1 MDEEEAEEAA
11 EEEVAGNW
19 TFAEEGSCPMLTAPS
34 AIAIVPEEGS
44 LTLKKKKIKI
54 NILSLNIFANFVY

>member
-44 LTLKKKKIKI
+44 LTLKRKKI
-54 NILSLNIFANFVY
+54 NIF